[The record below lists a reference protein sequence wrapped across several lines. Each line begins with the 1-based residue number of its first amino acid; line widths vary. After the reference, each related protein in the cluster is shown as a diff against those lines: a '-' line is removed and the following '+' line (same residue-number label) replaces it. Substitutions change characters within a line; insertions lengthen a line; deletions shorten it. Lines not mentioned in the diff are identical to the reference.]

1 MIKKKIVNINIQ
13 DFNEKLKTVKKL
25 YNVHFDSEPKGELKW
40 NAYIIDKISKIELT
54 FKDID
59 LGGKA
64 VTYICDKTAFSNII
78 HERLGMEAYST
89 LQKYYKTP
97 HVASKEEAKFS
108 VSGILYYNEKYV
120 GTRQH
125 AYGYDLNSAFSYGML
140 QKMPAKTE
148 DGPINYKK
156 GFLDYREVK
165 KDEIGF
171 DVDGELVLPG
181 GYAMYI
187 FKSEE
192 SPYKKFVETWYN
204 KKKNAKNQ
212 EEKQIAKD
220 TLNMCIG
227 FMQRHNFWIRAAII
241 GYCNKT
247 INDLINKYP
256 DNILLSNTDSIVST
270 CRIPEIES
278 NLGTEI
284 GQWKFEHDDD
294 FAYINLNYQWGK
306 TIPTFRGVP
315 KGWFK
320 NGFDILKDKLPDYG
334 NIYKLDKEKLKLVKC
349 EVK

>member
-1 MIKKKIVNINIQ
+1 MIKKKIVNITVKEFNAKLKDIKDLYNIH
-13 DFNEKLKTVKKL
+13 FNE
-25 YNVHFDSEPKGELKW
+25 EPYGSLKW
-40 NAYIIDKISKIELT
+40 NAYIVDKISKIELT
-54 FKDID
+54 YRDID

-64 VTYICDKTAFSNII
+64 VTYICDKTEMGGLI
-78 HERLGMEAYST
+78 HERLGMESYST
-89 LQKYYKTP
+89 LQKYHKTP

-108 VSGILYYNEKYV
+108 VSGILYYNKKYA

-125 AYGYDLNSAFSYGML
+125 AYGYDLNSAFSYGMI
-140 QKMPAKTE
+140 QKMPANTE
-148 DGPINYKK
+148 NGPINVKK
-156 GFLDYREVK
+156 GILDYRLVK
-165 KDEIGF
+165 NDEIGF
-171 DVDGELVLPG
+171 DTDGELILPG

-204 KKKNAKNQ
+204 KKKTATNMK
-212 EEKQIAKD
+212 EKQIAKD

-247 INDLINKYP
+247 INDLIRKYP

-270 CRIPEIES
+270 CRIPEIEN

-294 FAYINLNYQWGK
+294 FAYINSNYQWGK
-306 TIPTFRGVP
+306 SVPTFRGIP

-320 NGFDILKDKLPDYG
+320 NGFDILTDELPKNN
-334 NIYKLDKEKLKLVKC
+334 NIYRFDKENLKLSKC